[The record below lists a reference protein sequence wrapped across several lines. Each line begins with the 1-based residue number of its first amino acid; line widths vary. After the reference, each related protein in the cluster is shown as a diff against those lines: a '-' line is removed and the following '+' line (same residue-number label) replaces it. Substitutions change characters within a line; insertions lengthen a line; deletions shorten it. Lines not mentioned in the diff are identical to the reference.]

1 MEGENSPSD
10 ETGGDGDEDDGTE
23 EQGFGDNTESAGGKS
38 LSAWRGK
45 RFGLRWVRTVLM
57 GRRGRLF
64 KSLTWIIIMLSY
76 LSIVYILYSRLEVA
90 YLSKRIPFWSS
101 ISAKSKSAG
110 CLQSQ
115 TTPSENKIKEILRR
129 NKEVVGL

>member
-1 MEGENSPSD
+1 MKTMGLKSK
-10 ETGGDGDEDDGTE
+10 GLGTT
-23 EQGFGDNTESAGGKS
+23 QKLRGGKS

-45 RFGLRWVRTVLM
+45 RFGLRWIRTALM

-76 LSIVYILYSRLEVA
+76 LSIVYILYSRLEIA
-90 YLSKRIPFWSS
+90 YLSKQIPFWSS

>member
-1 MEGENSPSD
+1 MKAMGLKSEGL
-10 ETGGDGDEDDGTE
+10 GTT
-23 EQGFGDNTESAGGKS
+23 QKVQGGKC

-45 RFGLRWVRTVLM
+45 RFGLRWIRTALM

-64 KSLTWIIIMLSY
+64 KSLTWIIMLSY

-90 YLSKRIPFWSS
+90 YLSKQILFWSP
-101 ISAKSKSAG
+101 ISAKSEPAG

-115 TTPSENKIKEILRR
+115 TTPSENEIKEILRR

>member
-10 ETGGDGDEDDGTE
+10 ETGGNSDEDDGTE
-23 EQGFGDNTESAGGKS
+23 EQGFRDNTESAWGKS

-64 KSLTWIIIMLSY
+64 KSL
-76 LSIVYILYSRLEVA
+76 LEIA
-90 YLSKRIPFWSS
+90 YLSKQIPFWSS

>member
-1 MEGENSPSD
+1 MKMMELKSKGFVTTQKVRGE
-10 ETGGDGDEDDGTE
+10 
-23 EQGFGDNTESAGGKS
+23 GKS

-45 RFGLRWVRTVLM
+45 RLSLRWVRTVLM

-76 LSIVYILYSRLEVA
+76 SSIVYILYSRLEVA
-90 YLSKRIPFWSS
+90 YLSKRIPFGSS
-101 ISAKSKSAG
+101 VSAESKSAG

>member
-1 MEGENSPSD
+1 MKTMGLKSEGFV
-10 ETGGDGDEDDGTE
+10 TA
-23 EQGFGDNTESAGGKS
+23 QKVRGGKS

-64 KSLTWIIIMLSY
+64 KSL
-76 LSIVYILYSRLEVA
+76 LEIA
-90 YLSKRIPFWSS
+90 YLSKQIPFWSS
-101 ISAKSKSAG
+101 ISAKSKSAS